1 VVQRRG
7 HRCQLEVH
15 LLEASQVCGPR
26 QPLLGQAVP
35 LRVGVEVHGAAQ
47 VLGKV
52 EVNGCLTDEV
62 LLVAGYV
69 KKRLDRL
76 RIAALGVNGEDPQ
89 SSPVA
94 VGDAR
99 IGGAQIEAYRHGSLS
114 FSSV

>member
-1 VVQRRG
+1 VQRRS
-7 HRCQLEVH
+7 HRLHLEVH
-15 LLEASQVCGPR
+15 ILEAGQMCGPL
-26 QPLLGQAVP
+26 QPLLGQAIP
-35 LRVGVEVHGAAQ
+35 LPVGVEVHGAAQ

-62 LLVAGYV
+62 LLVADYV

-76 RIAALGVNGEDPQ
+76 RIAALGVNGEDLQ

-99 IGGAQIEAYRHGSLS
+99 IGGAEIEAYRHGSLS